1 MPAAGPPRHA
11 AGVITNWLLDHPWAT
26 TAGLV
31 ALLVLGPLLAA
42 WAAGRPRVAGWL
54 ALASLVPVAALT
66 LSPTG
71 RGAGAVQ
78 CTVQWSL
85 PSWGAVELLAN
96 VALFVPPALLATAA
110 TRRPWAVLLA
120 GSALSL
126 GIEAVQA
133 VTTGLGR
140 ACDTTDWTSNTLG
153 AAAGVLLGVLGL
165 ALHRAAVSR
174 GGRAPRP
181 ERAGR

>member
-1 MPAAGPPRHA
+1 MDACGGPARHA
-11 AGVITNWLLDHPWAT
+11 PGVITNWLLDHPGAT

-31 ALLVLGPLLAA
+31 ALLVLGPPLAA

-54 ALASLVPVAALT
+54 AVASLVPVALLT

-71 RGAGAVQ
+71 RGTGAVQ

-110 TRRPWAVLLA
+110 TPAWTVLLA
-120 GSALSL
+120 GSALSVA
-126 GIEAVQA
+126 IEAVQA
-133 VTTGLGR
+133 VATRPGR
-140 ACDTTDWTSNTLG
+140 AATPPTGRRTRRHRG
-153 AAAGVLLGVLGL
+153 GGGLGVLGL
-165 ALHRAAVSR
+165 WLHRAAVSR

-181 ERAGR
+181 VRAGR